1 MEEIIGLLIAIGAVI
16 LKVVGNR
23 LEKSGKSVP
32 TPVVPEEDSGQP
44 DFDFKGWVREALY
57 DDEDTAKPEVSL
69 PQPEAVK
76 PKQAE
81 NVVRQAKPATK
92 KPVLMEETYER
103 KGEKIDPKKL
113 VIYSEIMKPKFT
125 E

>member
-16 LKVVGNR
+16 FKVVESR

-32 TPVVPEEDSGQP
+32 TPAVQEEESGQP

-57 DDEDTAKPEVSL
+57 DDEETSK
-69 PQPEAVK
+69 PEAVPDPEIVK
-76 PKQAE
+76 PKPAE
-81 NVVRQAKPATK
+81 NVVRQTRPVTKK
-92 KPVLMEETYER
+92 KPVLMEEAPER

-113 VIYSEIMKPKFT
+113 VIYSEIMKPKYT

>member
-1 MEEIIGLLIAIGAVI
+1 MEELIGLLIAVGAVI
-16 LKVVGNR
+16 FKVVESR
-23 LEKSGKSVP
+23 LEKSGKKAQ
-32 TPVVPEEDSGQP
+32 PVVPEEQSEP

-57 DDEDTAKPEVSL
+57 DEAEAAKPEVPL

-76 PKQAE
+76 PKPVE
-81 NVVRQAKPATK
+81 DVVRQTKPAAKK
-92 KPVLMEETYER
+92 KPVLMEEAPEK